1 MAIQVGRTAFT
12 FIAIRR
18 SLGTSHPLSRNFE
31 RVMCWVVASGVLWII
46 GGLLDGKARY
56 SDKAL
61 EWGED

>member
-1 MAIQVGRTAFT
+1 
-12 FIAIRR
+12 
-18 SLGTSHPLSRNFE
+18 
-31 RVMCWVVASGVLWII
+31 MCWVVASGVLWII